1 MSVYEREF
9 LLKDKNPNEIA
20 FKDRSVSKLATLKA
34 PVNILNI
41 EANHIK
47 RTNIKSHP
55 NGIVPLLEYQL
66 WVEAGKIKLDTK
78 NQEYGSE
85 NGLGGRITR
94 GLVDES
100 SSSLVNSNI
109 WRNFKSSC
117 GFMNNKKGNVSE
129 SIALLYPINI
139 PSPSRLSSTY
149 TLSDYFK
156 ENKKKLFKTD
166 KTFNLLL
173 KKYESENA
181 LMKYLKLKSEMRR
194 PPLDRLFSSRETL
207 SAKAIDTNKEQKVL
221 NMSNRKKKMSRG
233 IVSATVDHQ
242 QRLETTPLT
251 QITTSH
257 HQIPSKISYR
267 QTHPDYDRVLFEQQI
282 KGNV

>member
-1 MSVYEREF
+1 MNVYEREF
-9 LLKDKNPNEIA
+9 LLKDKNPHEYA
-20 FKDRSVSKLATLKA
+20 FKERSVSKLATLKA

-41 EANHIK
+41 EANHVK
-47 RTNIKSHP
+47 RTNLKSHP

-66 WVEAGKIKLDTK
+66 WLEAGKLKLDSK
-78 NQEYGSE
+78 NAEFGSE
-85 NGLGGRITR
+85 NGLGGREVR
-94 GLVDES
+94 GLSDETS
-100 SSSLVNSNI
+100 NSLVNSNI

-117 GFMNNKKGNVSE
+117 GFSNNKKGNVSE

-149 TLSDYFK
+149 TLSDYFR

-181 LMKYLKLKSEMRR
+181 LMKYLKLKSDMRR
-194 PPLDRLFSSRETL
+194 PPLDRLFSSLETPTKSIENINEL
-207 SAKAIDTNKEQKVL
+207 DVKTF
-221 NMSNRKKKMSRG
+221 RKKKISRG
-233 IVSATVDHQ
+233 IVSATIDSQ
-242 QRLETTPLT
+242 QRLQTTPIT
-251 QITTSH
+251 QFITSH
-257 HQIPSKISYR
+257 QKVPSKISYR
-267 QTHPDYDRVLFEQQI
+267 QTHPDYDRVLFEQQV